1 MPAERNVTQ
10 LKRYGF
16 TDQEIAKKAP
26 RRKRATRT
34 AAGVLT
40 EYEEQKALMAAA
52 RGPWGKALG
61 IDRKLVHV
69 PNSGHGK
76 NLGQA
81 SMLKATGLRTGYPDL
96 ILDKARGGY
105 HGLRIEM
112 KTLKGG
118 TVSPEQ
124 REWIDYL
131 RAEGYCAEVCRGRD
145 EAMAVISSY
154 MLGNLV
160 RGEA

>member
-1 MPAERNVTQ
+1 MLVERDVTK
-10 LKRYGF
+10 LKRLGF

-26 RRKRATRT
+26 RRKRATKT
-34 AAGVLT
+34 AAGCLT

-69 PNSGHGK
+69 PNSGHGS

-81 SMLKATGLRTGYPDL
+81 AMLKASGLRSGYPDL
-96 ILDKARGGY
+96 VLDKARGGF

-112 KTLKGG
+112 KAIKGG

-124 REWIDYL
+124 REWLDYL
-131 RAEGYCAEVCRGRD
+131 RAEGYCAEVCRGHQ
-145 EAMAVISSY
+145 EAMNLLEQY
-154 MLGNLV
+154 MTGKLL
-160 RGEA
+160 RETA